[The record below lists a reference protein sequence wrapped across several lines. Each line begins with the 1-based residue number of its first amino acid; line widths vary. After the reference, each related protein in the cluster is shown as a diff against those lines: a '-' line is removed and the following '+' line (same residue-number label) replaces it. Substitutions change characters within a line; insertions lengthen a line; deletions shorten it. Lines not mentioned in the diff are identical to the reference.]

1 MKFMFEKFNQSQM
14 LTLYLLVASIHAE
27 QIQKQ
32 AERIENTGDACTHT
46 HTHTHTHTDT
56 HTHSLCA
63 DLLTARY
70 LPSLSALQHT
80 HTLEHFHS
88 FAFIH
93 SITGSQRAA
102 RANEEKTR
110 DGESRECYYKHQKH
124 TPLSVSCMV
133 FYLNNTCCWMLLL
146 HITQHLLTPNY
157 QKATQ

>member
-46 HTHTHTHTDT
+46 H
-56 HTHSLCA
+56 SLCA
-63 DLLTARY
+63 DLLTAKY

-102 RANEEKTR
+102 RANEQKTR

-146 HITQHLLTPNY
+146 HITQHPLTPNY